1 MDESDKKRILI
12 IDDNEAIHRDFRAV
26 FEEKEVDPY
35 FESVK
40 SMMFETPDPSARI
53 QPKMMD
59 LVLDSAFQGEQALD
73 LIKQAL
79 SIGKQYSL
87 AFVDV
92 LMPPGWDGAKTIQKI
107 WEVDPEIQI
116 VICTAYSEYSWEEIS
131 RLLQNSDNFLILKKP
146 FDSIEIKQLVSS
158 LITKWELKKQVQYQI
173 ENLERL
179 VSERTADLQK
189 ANTELAHNA
198 THDILTQLPNRAL
211 LTDRLNLAITVAK
224 RNKLYVGV
232 LLIDLDNFKHV
243 NDSLGHDAGDALL
256 TLIAK
261 KLSGLVRE
269 SDTVARL
276 GGDEFVLVLNN
287 YAKEEDIF
295 FKARKLLEVF
305 NQPLE
310 INQHQFTIT
319 ISIGISIY
327 PKDGMYPDLLIK
339 NADSAMYRAKQI
351 GKNTFQKYQE
361 EFNKSTLERAELTSA
376 LRQALKNN
384 ELFLDY
390 QPLVKL
396 DSGKI
401 IGMEALLRWNHPVL
415 GIIPPVMFIPL
426 AEETGLIIAIGE
438 WVLRTACLQNKV
450 WQQSVCPDLR
460 IAVNVSPYQFHQNGF
475 ISVVKNILKESGLEP
490 HFLELE
496 ITENIILGDATE
508 IYEKMEELKKLGIHF
523 SIDDFGTG
531 YASLNYLKTF
541 PFDKIKIDKSFI
553 DNMTS
558 NCEDS
563 SIVEAIIAITKKMN
577 IEVLAEG
584 VEKKEQVDFLMQHQ
598 GNQVQGYYFSPP
610 VDKEAC
616 TALLKKQCEGEY
628 FKFKESDK

>member
-1 MDESDKKRILI
+1 MDQSDKKRILI

-40 SMMFETPDPSARI
+40 SLMFETPDPSGKI
-53 QPKMMD
+53 QPKKLD
-59 LVLDSAFQGEQALD
+59 LVLDSAFQGEEALD
-73 LIKQAL
+73 LIKKAL
-79 SIGKQYSL
+79 SIGKPYAL

-158 LITKWELKKQVQYQI
+158 LITKWELKKQVRYQI

-211 LTDRLNLAITVAK
+211 LTDRLNLAITVVK
-224 RNKLYVGV
+224 RNKFYVGV

-295 FKARKLLEVF
+295 FKARKLLEAF

-327 PKDGMYPDLLIK
+327 PKDGMYPDILIK

-384 ELFLDY
+384 AFFLEY

-401 IGMEALLRWNHPVL
+401 IGMEALLRWNHPTL
-415 GIIPPVMFIPL
+415 GIIPPAVFIPL

-438 WVLRTACLQNKV
+438 WVLRTACLQTKV
-450 WQQSVCPDLR
+450 WQQSVCADLC
-460 IAVNVSPYQFHQNGF
+460 IAVNVSPYQFHQNDF
-475 ISVVKNILKESGLEP
+475 ISVVQNILEESGLEP
-490 HFLELE
+490 RFLELE
-496 ITENIILGDATE
+496 ITENIILGDAKE

-584 VEKKEQVDFLMQHQ
+584 VERKEQVDFLVQHQ
-598 GNQVQGYYFSPP
+598 GNQVQGFYFSPP

-616 TALLKKQCEGEY
+616 TALLKKQRDGDY